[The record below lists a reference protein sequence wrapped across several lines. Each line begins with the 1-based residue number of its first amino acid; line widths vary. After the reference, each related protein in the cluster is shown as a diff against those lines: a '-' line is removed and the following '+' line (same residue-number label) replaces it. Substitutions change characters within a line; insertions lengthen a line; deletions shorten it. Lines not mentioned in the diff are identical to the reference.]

1 MDIDNSGTA
10 GKREIVRLLI
20 TIRERWRTEGLMKE
34 MEREMGS

>member
-1 MDIDNSGTA
+1 MDIDNSGTG

-34 MEREMGS
+34 MERVMGL